1 MQARYQNGC
10 LTTIIRKD
18 GIERWQFRW
27 RSRYPDGSLRPCKK
41 TIGPVSEYPLKS
53 KKLQDALLGL
63 RMKINMEPSTKLSP
77 ITIAA
82 LIEHYER
89 IELAEPEDEES
100 GRAHST
106 RSRLKWLLHLWVV
119 PRWGKLNINDIKAVA
134 VEHWLRNLVKKD
146 TQGAERLARGSRAK
160 IRNAMSAL
168 YNHAIRWEFT
178 DKNPIAGP
186 VKGSGVRVSSKRMS
200 IPDILTI
207 GEMQKLISAVRLRE
221 RVLIFL
227 DMATG
232 LRRGELAGLKWADI
246 DFLNLQINVS
256 RSVVEQHVGRCKTE
270 VSQKPVPIDEY
281 IAADLLEWYRHTP
294 YHAPTDWVFAT
305 DSNRAGRKR
314 GKQPLWLCKIMGY
327 HIQPAA
333 KKLSI
338 EKRIGWHTFRRTY
351 STLLKD
357 NGEDVKVVQEL
368 LRHSSIK
375 MTLDVYAQALTPTK
389 RAAQRKVVHM
399 IRENLGVPQSVP
411 RGMGTSA

>member
-27 RSRYPDGSLRPCKK
+27 RSRYPDGSLQPCKK

-106 RSRLKWLLHLWVV
+106 RSRLKWLLHRWVV

-168 YNHAIRWEFT
+168 YNHA
-178 DKNPIAGP
+178 
-186 VKGSGVRVSSKRMS
+186 
-200 IPDILTI
+200 
-207 GEMQKLISAVRLRE
+207 LR
-221 RVLIFL
+221 
-227 DMATG
+227 
-232 LRRGELAGLKWADI
+232 
-246 DFLNLQINVS
+246 
-256 RSVVEQHVGRCKTE
+256 
-270 VSQKPVPIDEY
+270 
-281 IAADLLEWYRHTP
+281 
-294 YHAPTDWVFAT
+294 
-305 DSNRAGRKR
+305 
-314 GKQPLWLCKIMGY
+314 
-327 HIQPAA
+327 
-333 KKLSI
+333 
-338 EKRIGWHTFRRTY
+338 
-351 STLLKD
+351 
-357 NGEDVKVVQEL
+357 
-368 LRHSSIK
+368 
-375 MTLDVYAQALTPTK
+375 
-389 RAAQRKVVHM
+389 
-399 IRENLGVPQSVP
+399 
-411 RGMGTSA
+411 